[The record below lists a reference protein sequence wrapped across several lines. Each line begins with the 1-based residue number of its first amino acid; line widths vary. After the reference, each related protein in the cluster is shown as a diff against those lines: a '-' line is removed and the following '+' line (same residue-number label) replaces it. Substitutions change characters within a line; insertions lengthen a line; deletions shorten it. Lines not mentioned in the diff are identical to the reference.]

1 MRTHLTQDE
10 MATIQK
16 NKMTKMA
23 AEIYGNALIEYD
35 GKDDHTCNQLLRGVV
50 VKQHVKTIRD
60 FAFEDCIIL
69 QLIKLCNG
77 LRQIGNSSFKGCDL
91 LEKNEINSN
100 LESIGLAAFEGCSSA
115 T

>member
-1 MRTHLTQDE
+1 
-10 MATIQK
+10 MATE
-16 NKMTKMA
+16 TYFDA
-23 AEIYGNALIEYD
+23 VIEYD
-35 GKDDHTCNQLLRGVV
+35 GADNHMCNQLLRRVV
-50 VKQHVKTIRD
+50 VKQHVETIRD

-91 LEKNEINSN
+91 LEKIEINSN
-100 LESIGLAAFEGCSSA
+100 LESIGSAAFEGCSSA